1 MARPSATD
9 DRRTFLS
16 ALKKLGSSVGNK
28 SFREHLGWKED
39 RYWRVHALL
48 LEGGL
53 IVRGRGRGG
62 SVAPARR

>member
-1 MARPSATD
+1 MARPSVTD

-16 ALKKLGSSVGNK
+16 SLRRLGSSVGNK

-48 LEGGL
+48 LEAGL

-62 SVAPARR
+62 SVAPAPR